1 MLNSP
6 KTNIL
11 TYGLIEITSSV
22 LDEIA
27 SKNVQKDKDND
38 QIRKKNTANKQSQS
52 KIQMKILSFLKI
64 HPMQKEFS
72 PSYKPLDF
80 GYE

>member
-11 TYGLIEITSSV
+11 TYGLIERTSSV

-38 QIRKKNTANKQSQS
+38 QLRKKNTANKQKPTQNTNENPKFS
-52 KIQMKILSFLKI
+52 KNTSYAKRILSFI
-64 HPMQKEFS
+64 
-72 PSYKPLDF
+72 
-80 GYE
+80 